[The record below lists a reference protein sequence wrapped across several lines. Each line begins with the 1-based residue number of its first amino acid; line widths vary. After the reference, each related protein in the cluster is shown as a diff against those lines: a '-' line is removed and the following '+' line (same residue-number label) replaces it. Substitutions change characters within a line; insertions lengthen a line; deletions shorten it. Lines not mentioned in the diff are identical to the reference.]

1 MKWPAALLAVVHLPV
16 GSQRARPACGRRL
29 RGVPSLVTVL
39 RMLLS
44 QSRPED
50 LVRCAAVFG
59 ELVADVARAQS
70 SARESSHVVWHG
82 RAGDAY
88 QHELAALATD
98 LQCVQVAYDEACDV
112 LLRYARGLDL
122 ARGQARTAEAVI
134 VTAEAE
140 RAAAVVSGGLL
151 WSDSDAGLARGA
163 ALLEAAH
170 EAHAQAAAPAIRA
183 LEDLAGRVPRT
194 SMGANRFLSQVLRGL
209 GGVVKGTGELAVT
222 AIRSLPL
229 VGSDSGRH
237 AARHELADEAE
248 AIVQPW
254 LLVEQLLQQWRD
266 GQGGQA
272 LGAALGM
279 AATHRLG
286 VRAKD
291 AELFGTYAALPDQV
305 VRAVRGVGPDLAGD
319 TWVLARQ
326 QQLLH
331 EDLLRLRE
339 VPLPVGRQVLAH
351 PVDLLHHEAHGG
363 HTVLK
368 HVGRPVAFLLRRQES
383 LLPWKQSVSSFTSLE
398 EASRAVDRALTSA
411 EVQADLDLWLSS
423 PRPRTTVRV
432 ALPGLAGP
440 VLDPLG
446 KPVPARDIVIRLVKG
461 KDGAVLVLTA
471 YLAGA

>member
-1 MKWPAALLAVVHLPV
+1 MPDLPV
-16 GSQRARPACGRRL
+16 DDARV
-29 RGVPSLVTVL
+29 GVPPLVTVL
-39 RMLLS
+39 RMRLR

-59 ELVADVARAQS
+59 ELAADVARAQS

-88 QHELAALATD
+88 QHELAALAAD

-112 LLRYARGLDL
+112 LLRDARGLDL
-122 ARGQARTAEAVI
+122 AREQARTAEAVTA
-134 VTAEAE
+134 TAEAE

-151 WSDSDAGLARGA
+151 WSDGDAGLARGA

-170 EAHAQAAAPAIRA
+170 EVHAQAAAPAIRA

-194 SMGANRFLSQVLRGL
+194 SMGVSRFLSQMLKGL

-248 AIVQPW
+248 AMVQPW
-254 LLVEQLLQQWRD
+254 LLVEQLLQQWRE
-266 GQGGQA
+266 GQGGRA

-291 AELFGTYAALPDQV
+291 AELFGTYVALPDQV
-305 VRAVRGVGPDLAGD
+305 VRAVRGVRPDLVDD

-326 QQLLH
+326 QRCSTRTCSGCARCRCPSGGRSWLTRSICCTTRPTAGTPSSSTSADRSPSCSAARSPSFPGSRASAPSRPWRRRPAPLTAPS
-331 EDLLRLRE
+331 RPPTCRPTSTCGCRPR
-339 VPLPVGRQVLAH
+339 VPRRRSGLPFLGWLVLC
-351 PVDLLHHEAHGG
+351 LIL
-363 HTVLK
+363 
-368 HVGRPVAFLLRRQES
+368 
-383 LLPWKQSVSSFTSLE
+383 W
-398 EASRAVDRALTSA
+398 ASRSLPATS
-411 EVQADLDLWLSS
+411 SS
-423 PRPRTTVRV
+423 SW
-432 ALPGLAGP
+432 
-440 VLDPLG
+440 
-446 KPVPARDIVIRLVKG
+446 
-461 KDGAVLVLTA
+461 
-471 YLAGA
+471 

>member
-1 MKWPAALLAVVHLPV
+1 
-16 GSQRARPACGRRL
+16 
-29 RGVPSLVTVL
+29 
-39 RMLLS
+39 MLLS

-59 ELVADVARAQS
+59 ELAADVARAHS

-82 RAGDAY
+82 RAGDVY
-88 QHELAALATD
+88 QHELAALAAD

-122 ARGQARTAEAVI
+122 AREQARTAEAVI
-134 VTAEAE
+134 ATAEAE

-151 WSDSDAGLARGA
+151 WLDGDAGLARGA
-163 ALLEAAH
+163 ALLEAAY
-170 EAHAQAAAPAIRA
+170 EVHAQAAAPAIRA

-222 AIRSLPL
+222 AISSLPL
-229 VGSDSGRH
+229 VGSDSGRR

-248 AIVQPW
+248 AMVQPW
-254 LLVEQLLQQWRD
+254 LLVEQLLQQWRE

-291 AELFGTYAALPDQV
+291 AELFGTYAALPEQV
-305 VRAVRGVGPDLAGD
+305 VRAVRGVGPDLVGD

-331 EDLLRLRE
+331 EDLLRLRA
-339 VPLPVGRQVLAH
+339 VPLPLGRQVLAR

-383 LLPWKQSVSSFTSLE
+383 LLPWKQDISSFTSLA
-398 EASRAVDRALTSA
+398 EAESAFSRALATDVCQRSLEAWLGSAALTLKLKVAVDGVRLGARVDTSGALVSSEHVMLRLKRDSDGRILVVSA
-411 EVQADLDLWLSS
+411 YPEGS
-423 PRPRTTVRV
+423 
-432 ALPGLAGP
+432 
-440 VLDPLG
+440 
-446 KPVPARDIVIRLVKG
+446 
-461 KDGAVLVLTA
+461 
-471 YLAGA
+471 